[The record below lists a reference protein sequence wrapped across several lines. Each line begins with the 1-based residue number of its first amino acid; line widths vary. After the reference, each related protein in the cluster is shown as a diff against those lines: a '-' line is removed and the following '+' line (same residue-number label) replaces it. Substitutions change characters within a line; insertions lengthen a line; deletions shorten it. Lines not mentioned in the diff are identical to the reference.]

1 MRSNLMIWFLLT
13 GALSASAQEMSLSLD
28 EARAYAVQ
36 HNTQMQTSQLNIAD
50 GRTTLQSRTSV
61 GLPQLSAS
69 VGYNHFITLPTSL
82 IPAEFFGGEPGDF
95 AEVQFGTPENMTA
108 GISASQLLFSGPYIY
123 GVQAAKVYVELLQQ
137 QDKVT
142 ANDVKKNVELAYY
155 TVLIAQKMAQIAGEN
170 LEVVNQ
176 TLHEVSEMN
185 KAGFVEEID
194 VNRLEMTSANL
205 SNILANAS
213 RQEVFAKNLLK
224 YQMGMDLSQEI
235 VLTDSLEQLEQGLV
249 LLQNDQNFLNRPE
262 FQVMETTKRLNELNV
277 QVNKSSYLPTLAVFG
292 SYEQAAQRNEF
303 NFFDGNEPWFESFLV
318 GVQLNVPIFSGID
331 KEAAIDSAQIGYDK
345 AVVAE
350 QTLKQSVQLEIAQY
364 TTDYLNAKDDLATQQ
379 STIELANKIFNTA
392 YVKYREGLGSS
403 LELTQAQGDLLA
415 AQANYINAL
424 YSLLN
429 AQTNLKKALGYL

>member
-205 SNILANAS
+205 SNMLANAS

-303 NFFDGNEPWFESFLV
+303 NFFDGNEPWFETFLV
-318 GVQLNVPIFSGID
+318 GVQLNVPIFSGMD
-331 KEAAIDSAQIGYDK
+331 KKAAIESAQIGYDK

-415 AQANYINAL
+415 AQASYINAL